1 LKLIEFSGNYTGN
14 DHFTSPDCM
23 SSHLKYVASLFFSL
37 KIGER
42 DQN

>member
-1 LKLIEFSGNYTGN
+1 LKFIEFSCNYTGN
-14 DHFTSPDCM
+14 DHFTSPNCM
-23 SSHLKYVASLFFSL
+23 SGHLKYVASLLFSI